1 MCDVAQFLEQAIRF
15 LLPSPKAPKG
25 SVNRARVRSA
35 LAKRN
40 NKKRERRR
48 VEITAIA
55 AGRLLWFGRKSELS

>member
-1 MCDVAQFLEQAIRF
+1 MMRDVAQFLEQAIRF

-40 NKKRERRR
+40 NKKRKGRCD
-48 VEITAIA
+48 EIPAKFAT
-55 AGRLLWFGRKSELS
+55 GRLFWKQV

>member
-25 SVNRARVRSA
+25 SVNRARARVRSA

-40 NKKRERRR
+40 NKKWKERC
-48 VEITAIA
+48 VEIPARFAT
-55 AGRLLWFGRKSELS
+55 GRLFWKQV